1 MRPTPRQADLI
12 VEAAHIATVDAALG
26 RIRDGAVAVR
36 DGRIAD
42 LGPRARIH
50 ADWQAPRVDRH
61 PRALMVPGLVDV
73 HVHPGLFFFAR
84 LGRAPTPEQPGLLA
98 RGGQIERF
106 LTLLGSGLR
115 LDPDQTR
122 AAARASLLRGLEAG
136 VTYFNDAA
144 AGDTE
149 ALVAA
154 ALDVGVRGVV
164 SYDFGADLGF
174 DLGEDPPA
182 LIRTADTDRVL
193 ARAEATVARHHG
205 RHGMQC
211 WYNLICD
218 LNASDALYLETMRL
232 ATRDGVGI
240 NTHTATVR
248 HHETVSRRCFGKGSV
263 RRLLDLGVVGPNW
276 IGAHMGFMAPEDM
289 AALATAG
296 AHIAHCP
303 GTSMGSGKGI
313 VAGGAIP
320 ALMRAGVNVAL
331 GTDSAQWPDLSRQM
345 SMAYYAHKEA
355 MADDALF
362 DPDTVLEMATL
373 AGARACGE
381 AARRGS
387 LSVGKCADLVLVDT
401 DQLGFAPFD
410 DPLLAWLRTGGG
422 SVRDVYV
429 EGRHRVKD
437 GRAADIDREAVARL
451 AEKAAREFV
460 ATVRASSPATLG
472 ASGSGPA
479 Q

>member
-1 MRPTPRQADLI
+1 MTPTEQQPADLI
-12 VEAAHIATVDAALG
+12 VEAAHIATVDEALG
-26 RIRDGAVAVR
+26 RIPAGAVAVR
-36 DGRIAD
+36 AGRIVD
-42 LGPRARIH
+42 VGSRERIQ
-50 ADWQAPRVDRH
+50 AAWRAPRVDRH
-61 PRALMVPGLVDV
+61 PRALMVPGLIDV

-84 LGRAPTPEQPGLLA
+84 LSRAPTPEQPGLLA
-98 RGGQIERF
+98 HGGQIERF
-106 LTLLGSGLR
+106 LTLLGDGLR
-115 LDPDQTR
+115 LNPDQTR
-122 AAARASLLRGLEAG
+122 AAARASLLRSLESG

-154 ALDVGVRGVV
+154 ALDVGIRGVV
-164 SYDFGADLGF
+164 TYDFGSDLAF
-174 DLGEDPPA
+174 DLATNPPA
-182 LIRTADTDRVL
+182 LFRSVDTDRVL

-211 WYNLICD
+211 WYNLLCD
-218 LNASDALYLETMRL
+218 LNTSDALYRGTMRL
-232 ATRDGVGI
+232 AARDGVGI

-248 HHETVSRRCFGKGSV
+248 NHEAVSKRCFGKGSV

-289 AALATAG
+289 AALAATG
-296 AHIAHCP
+296 AHVAHCP

-313 VAGGAIP
+313 IAGGAIP
-320 ALMRAGVNVAL
+320 ALMRAGVRVAL

-362 DPDTVLEMATL
+362 DPDTVLEMATM

-381 AARRGS
+381 ATQRGS
-387 LSVGKCADLVLVDT
+387 LSIGKTADLVLVDT

-410 DPLLAWLRTGGG
+410 DPLLAWMRTGGG
-422 SVRDVYV
+422 SVQDVYV
-429 EGRHRVKD
+429 EGRHRVVNAK
-437 GRAADIDREAVARL
+437 AVDIDREVVARL
-451 AEKAAREFV
+451 AVHAARDFI
-460 ATVRASSPATLG
+460 AALPSRP
-472 ASGSGPA
+472 
-479 Q
+479 